1 MGKRRR
7 WLIEDDK
14 SHDKIWITQS
24 RCSKTINVGNF
35 NVAIQNEVDYD
46 DDNDVTIGKELE
58 IVNSS
63 SRARISDLVLYE
75 RIKGSVP
82 KAKISSTNW
91 AIRTWD
97 EWGMKRNSEDVNGN
111 DEFAL
116 VPFDIV
122 AIPDI
127 KLHYWLEKFVVE
139 VRKKETG
146 EVY

>member
-1 MGKRRR
+1 M
-7 WLIEDDK
+7 EDDE

-63 SRARISDLVLYE
+63 SRARISDLALHE
-75 RIKGSVP
+75 RIKDRVP
-82 KAKISSTNW
+82 KATISSTNW
-91 AIRTWD
+91 AIRAWE
-97 EWGMKRNSEDVNGN
+97 EWGMKRNSEDVNWN
-111 DEFAL
+111 DEFAH

-127 KLHYWLEKFVVE
+127 ELHY
-139 VRKKETG
+139 
-146 EVY
+146 